1 MLHLPSS
8 WDQTSRRPRNREPS
22 LRDCI
27 VLSVRSRSPIHS
39 PAAIALR
46 SSVEGAVPRLNLQTN
61 SGSDSSMEPSIA
73 TPAKSVLGNSELDPS
88 TSLIRGLSLLDS
100 VLLLAGGI
108 IGSSIFLTAKDIAG
122 PLPHPVLFL
131 LVWVLGALISLC
143 ACFAFA
149 ELGSMFPDSGGQ
161 YIYLREA
168 YGDLIAFLYGWMLF
182 SVANGGTIAA
192 LSVAA
197 AAYVGQVVPFVS
209 QAHVM
214 FTVLGVAFTRAHLFG
229 LVLIA
234 VLTYVNVVGLRWGA
248 LLQNVS
254 TWTKFTA
261 MAAFVGLGFLIGMGH
276 WSNFQSHGVSLTM
289 GLGPSQLISVLG
301 VGLIAVFWAYDG
313 WVYITWVAG
322 EVKEP
327 RRNVP
332 LAMVLG
338 VLAVAVIYIAMNLTY
353 MYALPIKEIASY
365 ETIAH
370 AAAAALFSPR
380 AAAWLSLMIAVSCFS
395 AAATCTLSGARVYLA
410 MAQDGVFFKKM
421 AVIHPKWR
429 TPAFSLIGQGIWA
442 AALTV
447 SGRYDQLYTYVIY
460 GMVLSYTL
468 TVIALFW
475 LRWKRPDIS
484 RPYRCTGY
492 PWLPAIYVL
501 IGAAW
506 TLNTII
512 TRPTEAFWGSAIVL
526 LGVPGY
532 LYWTR
537 SNRTTAAME

>member
-1 MLHLPSS
+1 MEPIPTLPGG
-8 WDQTSRRPRNREPS
+8 Q
-22 LRDCI
+22 
-27 VLSVRSRSPIHS
+27 
-39 PAAIALR
+39 
-46 SSVEGAVPRLNLQTN
+46 AV
-61 SGSDSSMEPSIA
+61 SGSTSASTSGT
-73 TPAKSVLGNSELDPS
+73 TPADAKPTLV
-88 TSLIRGLSLLDS
+88 RGLSLLDS
-100 VLLLAGGI
+100 VLLLVSGV

-122 PLPHPVLFL
+122 PLPQPVLFL
-131 LVWVLGALISLC
+131 LVWVLGAVISLC

-192 LSVAA
+192 LSVAS
-197 AAYVGQVVPFVS
+197 AAYVGEVFPVVSRDHLVI
-209 QAHVM
+209 
-214 FTVLGVAFTRAHLFG
+214 AFAGIVVTRAHLLG

-234 VLTYVNVVGLRWGA
+234 VLTYVNVVGLRWGT

-261 MAAFVGLGFLIGMGH
+261 MAGFVVLGFAIGKGN
-276 WSNFQSHGVSLTM
+276 WSNFHSHGVGLTL
-289 GLGPSQLISVLG
+289 GLGPAQLISALG
-301 VGLIAVFWAYDG
+301 VGMIAVFWAYDG

-338 VLAVAVIYIAMNLTY
+338 VLVVGVIYIAMNLTY
-353 MYALPIKEIASY
+353 VYALPLNEIAVHD
-365 ETIAH
+365 TIAH

-380 AAAWLSLMIAVSCFS
+380 AAVWLSLMIAISCFS

-410 MAQDGVFFKKM
+410 MAQDGVFFKRM
-421 AVIHPKWR
+421 AVIHPTWR
-429 TPAFSLIGQGIWA
+429 TPAFSLIGQGIWSA
-442 AALTV
+442 VLTL

-468 TVIALFW
+468 TVIGMFL
-475 LRWKRPDIS
+475 LRWKRPEIP

-501 IGAAW
+501 IGTAW

-512 TRPTEAFWGSAIVL
+512 TRPTQAFWGTAIVL
-526 LGVPGY
+526 IGVPGY
-532 LYWTR
+532 LYWKR
-537 SNRTTAAME
+537 SNRKAG

>member
-1 MLHLPSS
+1 
-8 WDQTSRRPRNREPS
+8 
-22 LRDCI
+22 
-27 VLSVRSRSPIHS
+27 
-39 PAAIALR
+39 
-46 SSVEGAVPRLNLQTN
+46 
-61 SGSDSSMEPSIA
+61 MEP
-73 TPAKSVLGNSELDPS
+73 TPVLPAPDAASSELKSSGGKP
-88 TSLIRGLSLLDS
+88 TLVRGLSLLDS
-100 VLLLAGGI
+100 VLLLVSGI

-122 PLPHPVLFL
+122 PLPQPVLFL
-131 LVWVLGALISLC
+131 LVWALGAVISLC

-168 YGDLIAFLYGWMLF
+168 YGDLVAFLYGWMLF
-182 SVANGGTIAA
+182 SVANGGSIAA
-192 LSVAA
+192 LSVAS
-197 AAYVGQVVPFVS
+197 AAYVGQVFPIVS
-209 QAHVM
+209 QEH
-214 FTVLGVAFTRAHLFG
+214 VAFSVAGIAMTRAHLLG

-234 VLTYVNVVGLRWGA
+234 VLTYVNVVGLRWGR

-261 MAAFVGLGFLIGMGH
+261 MAAFVVLGFAIGKGN
-276 WSNFQSHGVSLTM
+276 WSNFRGHGVGLTM
-289 GLGPSQLISVLG
+289 GLGPAQLISALG
-301 VGLIAVFWAYDG
+301 VGMIAVFWAYDG

-338 VLAVAVIYIAMNLTY
+338 VLAVGVIYVAMNVTY
-353 MYALPIKEIASY
+353 VYALPLKEIAAH

-370 AAAAALFSPR
+370 AAAAALFSPG
-380 AAAWLSLMIAVSCFS
+380 AAVWLSLMIAVSCFS
-395 AAATCTLSGARVYLA
+395 AAATCTLSGARVYQA
-410 MAQDGVFFKKM
+410 MAQDGVFFKRM

-429 TPAFSLIGQGIWA
+429 TPAFSLIGQGVWA
-442 AALTV
+442 ATLTL

-460 GMVLSYTL
+460 GMVLSYTM
-468 TVIALFW
+468 TVIAMFW
-475 LRWKRPDIS
+475 LRRKRPDVP

-501 IGAAW
+501 IGTAW

-512 TRPTEAFWGSAIVL
+512 TRPTEAFWGTTIVL
-526 LGVPGY
+526 IGVPGY
-532 LYWTR
+532 LYWKR
-537 SNRTTAAME
+537 SKRKAATVE

>member
-1 MLHLPSS
+1 M
-8 WDQTSRRPRNREPS
+8 
-22 LRDCI
+22 
-27 VLSVRSRSPIHS
+27 
-39 PAAIALR
+39 
-46 SSVEGAVPRLNLQTN
+46 
-61 SGSDSSMEPSIA
+61 MEPIPVLPDSE
-73 TPAKSVLGNSELDPS
+73 TGLSDPKSSDGKPTLV
-88 TSLIRGLSLLDS
+88 RGLGLLDS
-100 VLLLAGGI
+100 VLLLVSGI

-122 PLPHPVLFL
+122 PLPQPVLFL
-131 LVWVLGALISLC
+131 LVWVLGAVFSLC

-182 SVANGGTIAA
+182 AVANGGSIAA

-197 AAYVGQVVPFVS
+197 AAYTGQVFPIVS
-209 QAHVM
+209 QDHVV
-214 FTVLGVAFTRAHLFG
+214 FAFAGIVVSRAHLLG
-229 LVLIA
+229 LLLIA
-234 VLTYVNVVGLRWGA
+234 ILTYVNVVGLRWGA

-261 MAAFVGLGFLIGMGH
+261 MAAFVVLGLAIGKGN
-276 WSNFQSHGVSLTM
+276 WSHFNPHGASLTM
-289 GLGPSQLISVLG
+289 GLGPAQLISALG
-301 VGLIAVFWAYDG
+301 VGMIAVFWAYDG

-322 EVKEP
+322 EVKNP

-338 VLAVAVIYIAMNLTY
+338 VLAVGAIYIAMNVTY
-353 MYALPIKEIASY
+353 MYALPLKEIAAH

-380 AAAWLSLMIAVSCFS
+380 AAVWLSLMIAISCFS

-410 MAQDGVFFKKM
+410 MAQDGVFFKRM

-429 TPAFSLIGQGIWA
+429 TPAFSLIGQGVWA
-442 AALTV
+442 AALTL

-468 TVIALFW
+468 TVIGMFL
-475 LRWKRPDIS
+475 LRWKRPEIP
-484 RPYRCTGY
+484 RPYKCTGY

-501 IGAAW
+501 IGTAW

-512 TRPTEAFWGSAIVL
+512 TRPTEAFWGTAIVL
-526 LGVPGY
+526 IGVPFY
-532 LYWTR
+532 LFWKR
-537 SNRTTAAME
+537 SDRKAASAK

>member
-1 MLHLPSS
+1 MEPAPVLPAEA
-8 WDQTSRRPRNREPS
+8 RPSENA
-22 LRDCI
+22 
-27 VLSVRSRSPIHS
+27 HS
-39 PAAIALR
+39 P
-46 SSVEGAVPRLNLQTN
+46 SQP
-61 SGSDSSMEPSIA
+61 
-73 TPAKSVLGNSELDPS
+73 
-88 TSLIRGLSLLDS
+88 SLIRGLTLLDS
-100 VLLLAGGI
+100 VLLLVSGI
-108 IGSSIFLTAKDIAG
+108 IGSSIFLTAKDIAA
-122 PLPHPVLFL
+122 PLPHPALFL

-182 SVANGGTIAA
+182 AVANGGSIAA

-197 AAYVGQVVPFVS
+197 AAYTGQVFPSVS
-209 QAHVM
+209 EERVVFAIFGIAV
-214 FTVLGVAFTRAHLFG
+214 TRAHL
-229 LVLIA
+229 LALLLIA

-248 LLQNVS
+248 LLQNIS

-261 MAAFVGLGFLIGMGH
+261 MAGFVFLGFAIGKGH
-276 WSNFQSHGVSLTM
+276 WSNFQSHGTPLTL
-289 GLGPSQLISVLG
+289 GLGPTQLISALG

-322 EVKEP
+322 EVKNP

-338 VLAVAVIYIAMNLTY
+338 VLVVGAIYIAMNMTY
-353 MYALPIKEIASY
+353 IYALPLNEIAQH

-380 AAAWLSLMIAVSCFS
+380 AAVWLSLMIAVACFS
-395 AAATCTLSGARVYLA
+395 AAATCTLSGARVYMA
-410 MAQDGVFFKKM
+410 MAQDGIFFRRM

-442 AALTV
+442 AALTL

-468 TVIALFW
+468 TVIGMFL
-475 LRWKRPDIS
+475 LRWKRPNVP

-501 IGAAW
+501 IGATW
-506 TLNTII
+506 TLNTIV
-512 TRPTEAFWGSAIVL
+512 TRPTEAFWGTAIVL

-532 LYWTR
+532 LYWKR
-537 SNRTTAAME
+537 SNRGSRAAT

>member
-1 MLHLPSS
+1 M
-8 WDQTSRRPRNREPS
+8 EPGP
-22 LRDCI
+22 
-27 VLSVRSRSPIHS
+27 VLSPTETVS
-39 PAAIALR
+39 A
-46 SSVEGAVPRLNLQTN
+46 
-61 SGSDSSMEPSIA
+61 DSKP
-73 TPAKSVLGNSELDPS
+73 TLV
-88 TSLIRGLSLLDS
+88 RGLGLLDS
-100 VLLLAGGI
+100 VLLLVSGI

-122 PLPHPVLFL
+122 PLPQPALFL

-192 LSVAA
+192 LSVAS
-197 AAYVGQVVPFVS
+197 AAYVGQVFPVVS
-209 QAHVM
+209 QDH
-214 FTVLGVAFTRAHLFG
+214 VAFAFARIVITRAHVLG

-234 VLTYVNVVGLRWGA
+234 VLTYVNVVGLRWGT
-248 LLQNVS
+248 LLQNIS

-261 MAAFVGLGFLIGMGH
+261 MAAFVVLGFAIGKGN
-276 WSNFQSHGVSLTM
+276 WSNFHAHGVGLTM
-289 GLGPSQLISVLG
+289 GLGPAQLISALG

-338 VLAVAVIYIAMNLTY
+338 VLAVGVIYIAMNLTY
-353 MYALPIKEIASY
+353 MYALPLKEVAAH

-370 AAAAALFSPR
+370 AAAAALFSPG
-380 AAAWLSLMIAVSCFS
+380 AAVWLSLMIAISCFS

-410 MAQDGVFFKKM
+410 MAQDGVFFKRM
-421 AVIHPKWR
+421 AVIHPEWR

-442 AALTV
+442 AALTL

-468 TVIALFW
+468 TVIAMFW
-475 LRWKRPDIS
+475 LRWKRPEIP

-492 PWLPAIYVL
+492 PWLPGIYVL
-501 IGAAW
+501 IGTAW
-506 TLNTII
+506 TLNTIF
-512 TRPTEAFWGSAIVL
+512 TRPTEAFWGTAIVL
-526 LGVPGY
+526 IGVPGY
-532 LYWTR
+532 LYWKR
-537 SNRTTAAME
+537 SNRKAAAVE

>member
-1 MLHLPSS
+1 MEPVHLLPS
-8 WDQTSRRPRNREPS
+8 TE
-22 LRDCI
+22 
-27 VLSVRSRSPIHS
+27 SPGE
-39 PAAIALR
+39 
-46 SSVEGAVPRLNLQTN
+46 SSSADHKPTLV
-61 SGSDSSMEPSIA
+61 
-73 TPAKSVLGNSELDPS
+73 
-88 TSLIRGLSLLDS
+88 RGLGLLDS
-100 VLLLAGGI
+100 VLLLVSGV

-182 SVANGGTIAA
+182 AVANGGTIAA
-192 LSVAA
+192 LSVASA
-197 AAYVGQVVPFVS
+197 SYIGQVVPFVS
-209 QAHVM
+209 QQHVI
-214 FTVLGVAFTRAHLFG
+214 FTVAGIVFTRAHLFG
-229 LVLIA
+229 LLLIA

-254 TWTKFTA
+254 TATKFTA
-261 MAAFVGLGFLIGMGH
+261 MAAFVILGFAIGKGS
-276 WSNFQSHGVSLTM
+276 WSHFKPEGVSLTM
-289 GLGPSQLISVLG
+289 GLGPMQLVSALG

-313 WVYITWVAG
+313 WVYITWVSG
-322 EVKEP
+322 EVKNP

-332 LAMVLG
+332 LAMLLG
-338 VLAVAVIYIAMNLTY
+338 VLAIAVIYIAMNLTY
-353 MYALPIKEIASY
+353 IYALPLKQIAAY

-370 AAAAALFSPR
+370 ASAAALFSPR

-410 MAQDGVFFKKM
+410 MAQDGVFFKRM

-429 TPAFSLIGQGIWA
+429 TPAFSLIGQGLWA
-442 AALTV
+442 AALTL

-468 TVIALFW
+468 TVIGMFL
-475 LRWKRPDIS
+475 LRWKRPDIP

-492 PWLPAIYVL
+492 PWLPAIYVV
-501 IGAAW
+501 IGTAW

-512 TRPTEAFWGSAIVL
+512 TRPTEAFWGTFIVL
-526 LGVPGY
+526 VGVPWY
-532 LYWTR
+532 LYWKR
-537 SNRTTAAME
+537 SNGNIAVQ

>member
-1 MLHLPSS
+1 MEPTPVLAARDTISS
-8 WDQTSRRPRNREPS
+8 E
-22 LRDCI
+22 
-27 VLSVRSRSPIHS
+27 
-39 PAAIALR
+39 
-46 SSVEGAVPRLNLQTN
+46 
-61 SGSDSSMEPSIA
+61 SGSSDSKP
-73 TPAKSVLGNSELDPS
+73 TLV
-88 TSLIRGLSLLDS
+88 RGLGLLDS
-100 VLLLAGGI
+100 VLLLISGI
-108 IGSSIFLTAKDIAG
+108 IGSSIFLTAKDIAT
-122 PLPHPVLFL
+122 PLPQPVLFL

-168 YGDLIAFLYGWMLF
+168 YGDLVAFLYGWMLF
-182 SVANGGTIAA
+182 AVANGGSIAA

-197 AAYVGQVVPFVS
+197 AAYSGQVVPFVS
-209 QAHVM
+209 QNHVV
-214 FTVLGVAFTRAHLFG
+214 FSILGVMVTRAHLFA
-229 LVLIA
+229 LLLIG
-234 VLTYVNVVGLRWGA
+234 VLTCVNVLGLRWGA

-261 MAAFVGLGFLIGMGH
+261 MAAFVTLGFAIGKGH
-276 WSNFQSHGVSLTM
+276 WSNFQAHGVSLNV
-289 GLGPSQLISVLG
+289 GLGPTQLISALG

-327 RRNVP
+327 RKNVP

-338 VLAVAVIYIAMNLTY
+338 VLAVGVIYVAMNLTY
-353 MYALPIKEIASY
+353 MYAMPLKEIAAN
-365 ETIAH
+365 ETIVH
-370 AAAAALFSPR
+370 AAATVLFSPQ
-380 AAAWLSLMIAVSCFS
+380 AATWLSLMIAVSCFS
-395 AAATCTLSGARVYLA
+395 AAATCTLAGARVYMA
-410 MAQDGVFFKKM
+410 MAQDGVFFKRM
-421 AVIHPKWR
+421 AVIHPQWR

-442 AALTV
+442 AALTL

-468 TVIALFW
+468 TVIGMFL
-475 LRWKRPDIS
+475 LRWKRPEIP

-501 IGAAW
+501 IGTAW

-512 TRPTEAFWGSAIVL
+512 TRPTEAFWGTAIVL
-526 LGVPGY
+526 IGIPGY
-532 LYWTR
+532 LYWKR
-537 SNRTTAAME
+537 SNRKAAAVG

>member
-1 MLHLPSS
+1 M
-8 WDQTSRRPRNREPS
+8 EP
-22 LRDCI
+22 
-27 VLSVRSRSPIHS
+27 S
-39 PAAIALR
+39 PAATVVNT
-46 SSVEGAVPRLNLQTN
+46 SKQ
-61 SGSDSSMEPSIA
+61 
-73 TPAKSVLGNSELDPS
+73 DPS
-88 TSLIRGLSLLDS
+88 APKPSLVRGLGLLDS
-100 VLLLAGGI
+100 VLLLVSGI
-108 IGSSIFLTAKDIAG
+108 IGSSIFLTAKDIAT
-122 PLPHPVLFL
+122 PLPQPVLFI

-161 YIYLREA
+161 YIFLREA
-168 YGDLIAFLYGWMLF
+168 YGDLPAFLYGWMLF
-182 SVANGGTIAA
+182 AVANGGSIAA

-197 AAYVGQVVPFVS
+197 AAYLGQVIPSVS
-209 QAHVM
+209 QQHVV
-214 FTVLGVAFTRAHLFG
+214 FTIAGMAITRAHLLG

-234 VLTYVNVVGLRWGA
+234 IVTYVNVVGLRWGT
-248 LLQNVS
+248 LLQNIS

-261 MAAFVGLGFLIGMGH
+261 MAAFVGLGFLIGKGN
-276 WSNFQSHGVSLTM
+276 WANFHSQGPLNL
-289 GLGPSQLISVLG
+289 GLSPGQLISALG

-327 RRNVP
+327 RKNVP

-338 VLAVAVIYIAMNLTY
+338 VLVVAAIYIAMNLTY
-353 MYALPIKEIASY
+353 VYAMPMKEIALH

-370 AAAAALFSPR
+370 AAATALFSPR
-380 AAAWLSLMIAVSCFS
+380 AAVWLSLTIAVSCFS

-410 MAQDGVFFKKM
+410 MAQDGVFFKRM
-421 AVIHPKWR
+421 AEIHPKWR
-429 TPAFSLIGQGIWA
+429 TPAFSLIGQGVWA
-442 AALTV
+442 AALAL

-475 LRWKRPDIS
+475 LRWKRPDIP

-512 TRPTEAFWGSAIVL
+512 TRPTEAFWGTAIVL
-526 LGVPGY
+526 AGVPGY
-532 LYWTR
+532 LYWKL
-537 SNRTTAAME
+537 SNRKTTAR